1 MPNGEI
7 KSTNNK
13 PHYDSKLPEN
23 EADAI
28 RYNFG
33 FERYIAMPETKV
45 TNAQLETLLELL
57 DYYFIDKEMV
67 GIRSNSIEL
76 AFVYQGDHKVI
87 TLRPSDYLPD
97 DVIKKIKRYYSSGI
111 LHESK
116 RRNK

>member
-1 MPNGEI
+1 
-7 KSTNNK
+7 
-13 PHYDSKLPEN
+13 
-23 EADAI
+23 
-28 RYNFG
+28 
-33 FERYIAMPETKV
+33 V

-67 GIRSNSIEL
+67 GIRSRAIEL
-76 AFVYQGDHKVI
+76 AVDDNIVV

-116 RRNK
+116 KRK

>member
-1 MPNGEI
+1 
-7 KSTNNK
+7 
-13 PHYDSKLPEN
+13 
-23 EADAI
+23 
-28 RYNFG
+28 
-33 FERYIAMPETKV
+33 MPETKV

-76 AFVYQGDHKVI
+76 AFVYKGDHKVV

-116 RRNK
+116 EEE